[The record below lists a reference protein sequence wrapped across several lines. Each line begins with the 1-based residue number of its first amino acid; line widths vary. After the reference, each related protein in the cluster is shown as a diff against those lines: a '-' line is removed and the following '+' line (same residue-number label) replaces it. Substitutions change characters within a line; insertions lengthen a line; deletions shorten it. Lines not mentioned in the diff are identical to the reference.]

1 MTSSSTVYSRTTRN
15 LQLSINKNILN
26 ACGIGT
32 LTSDGDPWDTIRRFT
47 MKNLNSLGFGKK
59 STESLILSDIEELVT
74 SLSKGVGKSLDFKDK
89 FYIPATNHLWFIL
102 TGEEIRDKPYFRD
115 ALASLHK

>member
-1 MTSSSTVYSRTTRN
+1 
-15 LQLSINKNILN
+15 
-26 ACGIGT
+26 
-32 LTSDGDPWDTIRRFT
+32 

-115 ALASLHK
+115 ALASLHKSLWQPIGSAIWFLPWVTNLLPGKTGLTQLKKRPSKFAK